1 MAIKRLKDPVLL
13 FSDLDMDLT
22 IDPLTKDV
30 SAVTGENA
38 VKQALKNLLL
48 FKKFDK
54 PFHPEINAGITDLLF
69 EPASQITMFQMK
81 RKIMDTIV
89 SFDNRIRAVQVDIL
103 DMMDENAY
111 KIDVQYQIQNAVQTF
126 RTTIIVQRIR

>member
-1 MAIKRLKDPVLL
+1 
-13 FSDLDMDLT
+13 
-22 IDPLTKDV
+22 
-30 SAVTGENA
+30 
-38 VKQALKNLLL
+38 
-48 FKKFDK
+48 
-54 PFHPEINAGITDLLF
+54 EINAGITDLLF

>member
-1 MAIKRLKDPVLL
+1 MAIKTIKDPVLRV
-13 FSDLDMDLT
+13 SDLDMDLT
-22 IDPLTKDV
+22 MDPLTNDV

-54 PFHPEINAGITDLLF
+54 PFHPEINSGITDLLF